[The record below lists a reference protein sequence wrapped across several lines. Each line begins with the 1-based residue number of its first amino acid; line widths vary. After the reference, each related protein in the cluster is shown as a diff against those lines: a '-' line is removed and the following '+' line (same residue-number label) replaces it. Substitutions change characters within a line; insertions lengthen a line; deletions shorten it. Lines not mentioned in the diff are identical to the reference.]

1 MKLTMFANKK
11 LSVNL
16 SFVFVYLLISSH
28 AIVIFAT
35 ANANDLPDKA
45 ISYDNL
51 KGHIGR
57 AELYTAL
64 GALARELDTEL
75 QIISNHDFNSIILN
89 AFQSMQSNQKYY
101 LIALLT
107 TTVYNVRQLNSILE
121 EIVYD
126 NSEKLDEIAR
136 GHEMPEQTLS
146 KKSFLEMLK
155 NN

>member
-1 MKLTMFANKK
+1 MFTNKK
-11 LSVNL
+11 ISVNF

-28 AIVIFAT
+28 ASVIFAT
-35 ANANDLPDKA
+35 ASAELSDKA
-45 ISYDNL
+45 SFDNL

-64 GALARELDTEL
+64 SALARELDTEL

-107 TTVYNVRQLNSILE
+107 TTVYNVRQLNGILE

-136 GHEMPEQTLS
+136 GYEMPEQTLI
-146 KKSFLEMLK
+146 KKSILEMLK
-155 NN
+155 KAKN